1 MIVHALAGLLILS
14 GSAVAAPVEDVPKL
28 TRNALYA
35 KGRLAKRTCTA
46 KKGLTAASTEKYI
59 KDVVACL
66 DKVWGTKKTPV
77 DIDHTPGDDRGKT
90 FAGVALGGIMVF
102 LQQDWIDAE
111 PEYEYVIFNVLARTH
126 GEVIM
131 VRAGIQKTFFDMDH
145 RADQKELD
153 RRYSLQTVCLGGAS
167 NKALGRPLKTS
178 LKGNERRWF
187 TRGYK
192 AGGPGACNTWTVP
205 SSRVS

>member
-1 MIVHALAGLLILS
+1 MIVHALAGLMILS
-14 GSAVAAPVEDVPKL
+14 GAAVVAPVKDVPKL
-28 TRNALYA
+28 THNALYD
-35 KGRLAKRTCTA
+35 KGRLAKRTCAA
-46 KKGLTAASTEKYI
+46 KKGLTAASTKKYI

-66 DKVWGTKKTPV
+66 DRVWGTKKTSV
-77 DIDHTPGDDRGKT
+77 DIDYTPDDGRENT
-90 FAGVALGGIMVF
+90 FAGVAFGGVTVF
-102 LQQDWIDAE
+102 LQEDWIDAE
-111 PEYEYVIFNVLARTH
+111 PEHEYGVFNVLAQTH

-131 VRAGIQKTFFDMDH
+131 VRAGIQKAFFDMDD

-153 RRYSLQTVCLGGAS
+153 RRYLLQRVCLAGAS

-187 TRGYK
+187 ARGYK

-205 SSRVS
+205 SSKVS